1 MVGGRKQEL
10 SLIEGREEQREGHS
24 WDRVKYPQGD
34 NRDTSLKRAG
44 HSRAGGLVHLCLFL
58 QANLAWKV
66 KEEKRVE
73 GRAEPAGKKGI
84 PFPSSLQELLPG
96 RSTGIPGNSGICGDG
111 QGHTKYKAGEPESQA
126 ASRNARGGTKA
137 APGQSAGD
145 KREGRRKGAGRQRPG
160 AQGSRSRRPWL
171 PAELSPPGRGRP
183 RASSPWQRRGC

>member
-24 WDRVKYPQGD
+24 WDKVKYPQGD
-34 NRDTSLKRAG
+34 SRDTSLKRAG
-44 HSRAGGLVHLCLFL
+44 HSRADWFTCACFFKPTWGRL
-58 QANLAWKV
+58 
-66 KEEKRVE
+66 KRRR
-73 GRAEPAGKKGI
+73 GRRAEQGPAGKKGI

-96 RSTGIPGNSGICGDG
+96 PSAGILGNSRICGDG
-111 QGHTKYKAGEPESQA
+111 QGHTKCKAGEPQSQA

-160 AQGSRSRRPWL
+160 AQGSRSWRPWL